1 MKPVPVLLCSIC
13 LFILAAGCRKN
24 EESGRPILQKGLR
37 GKILYSSCA
46 TTAVQVLNK
55 DIGTDWI
62 SCQDKKMYEHVI
74 DANIVNRNGIAAGV
88 EFSFNIVAD
97 EPQFK
102 CDMLDC
108 NPPTLAT
115 IVITGD

>member
-1 MKPVPVLLCSIC
+1 MKPVPVLLSVTC
-13 LFILAAGCRKN
+13 LFLLFAGCSKN
-24 EESGRPILQKGLR
+24 EESGRHILKKGLR

-55 DIGTDWI
+55 EIGTDWT
-62 SCQDKKMYEHVI
+62 SCQDRKVYEHVI
-74 DANIVNRNGIAAGV
+74 DAIIVNRNGIASQV
-88 EFSFNIVAD
+88 EFNFNIVED
-97 EPQFK
+97 EQNFR